1 MGKSK
6 NMKKP
11 IFEKH
16 KMKAFND
23 FKKLKW
29 KEGSKEGKITTT
41 ELVKQHKN
49 KNQTFNK
56 DNRDMLIAYK
66 KGQKVREEKEK
77 RRIEKQEQEKQRLA
91 KIKKRKE
98 INRKLSERT
107 RKGQPFMGCRIE
119 LLLDKIESNKTL
131 YCKNRPDE

>member
-1 MGKSK
+1 MQ
-6 NMKKP
+6 
-11 IFEKH
+11 I
-16 KMKAFND
+16 AF
-23 FKKLKW
+23 
-29 KEGSKEGKITTT
+29 
-41 ELVKQHKN
+41 
-49 KNQTFNK
+49 
-56 DNRDMLIAYK
+56 K

-77 RRIEKQEQEKQRLA
+77 QRIEKQEREKQRLA

-131 YCKNRPDE
+131 YCKNKQEE